1 MEKLTLPLYNAQQ
14 GYQAIK
20 QAWEFAKTLLL
31 AGNRLVLIIQE
42 VSKTREQE
50 KKYHA
55 MIGEAAIQAEHLGSK
70 WGAEDWKRLL
80 LDKFSRET
88 GRSHGSIIPNLDHSG
103 VVQVGTQSR
112 KFSKSD
118 GIEFI
123 EWLHAW
129 GAENGVTF
137 KEDDQ

>member
-1 MEKLTLPLYNAQQ
+1 MEKLVLPLYNAQQ

-20 QAWEFAKTLLL
+20 QGWEFAKTLLL

-42 VSKTREQE
+42 VSKTRDQE

-55 MIGEAAIQAEHLGSK
+55 MIGEIATQAEHLGSK

-88 GRSHGSIIPNLDHSG
+88 GRTHGSIIPNLDNSG

-123 EWLHAW
+123 EWLNAW
-129 GAENGVTF
+129 GADNGVSF
-137 KEDDQ
+137 MDAEE